1 MKNKVYFINMNVYSL
16 YKQKKKEKSFKA
28 VSTTVWVCWK
38 AMIEKKTI
46 KEK

>member
-1 MKNKVYFINMNVYSL
+1 MNVYSL
-16 YKQKKKEKSFKA
+16 YKQKKKEKKFQP

-38 AMIEKKTI
+38 AMIEAKTI